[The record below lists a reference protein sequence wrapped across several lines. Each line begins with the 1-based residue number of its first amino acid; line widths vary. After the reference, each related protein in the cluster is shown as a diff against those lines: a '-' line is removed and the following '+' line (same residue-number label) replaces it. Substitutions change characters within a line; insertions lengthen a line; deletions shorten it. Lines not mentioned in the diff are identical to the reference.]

1 MCEHRRPLDR
11 VLNVV
16 DELPPGRIHARLV
29 AHALRDLVVGAGGV
43 AADPPTADDVGT
55 RVQRHAAPEGDD
67 APPAPPSPPT
77 RAPRGGGGGHVDT
90 ARLYQTPTGGG
101 PLGETWSD

>member
-43 AADPPTADDVGT
+43 AADPHTADDVAT
-55 RVQRHAAPEGDD
+55 RVQRHAAAEGDD
-67 APPAPPSPPT
+67 AARDLPSPAT
-77 RAPRGGGGGHVDT
+77 RAARGSEEVRVEQVRLIQTQKEWPGLVD
-90 ARLYQTPTGGG
+90 G
-101 PLGETWSD
+101 